1 MNIKYYKFQISE
13 IPLEYLIRSLQKAN
27 YSDNNV
33 VHFHKIDMEDIED
46 CCRMQNKVVT
56 MTFSSNY
63 SGQNPKEGTRFNYFY
78 FPNTLNV
85 FFPSELIL
93 DEHVECGCQCTPGN
107 LRKWIIMIK
116 IMFILFRGSLQ
127 LRRYFR

>member
-78 FPNTLNV
+78 FQNILNLS
-85 FFPSELIL
+85 FP
-93 DEHVECGCQCTPGN
+93 VN
-107 LRKWIIMIK
+107 
-116 IMFILFRGSLQ
+116 
-127 LRRYFR
+127 